1 MKQNLLSKN
10 KVSIAVAVI
19 CSVTL
24 LANTYITRMK
34 LYEESK
40 THVVVASMDISENT
54 EITKEMIKIV
64 EMDIESVNE
73 NLTFKDPSK
82 VLGSSTLVPIFKGEP
97 LNPNRLYP
105 TNDAENEDFVLQI
118 NPVDK
123 ALDIKEGSFI
133 DIWKIPTAKGLEA
146 SLTPELVI
154 VGHRVDQ
161 VKNESI
167 AKVEPKKEETK
178 SSEAAAEAPA
188 EPISPIPTYLILNMT
203 GTDIQLLTS
212 IDSGKY
218 SIRVAL
224 HREGDLYQ
232 NFLNQSKKGESD
244 VAEAPTVDVED
255 VTIEE
260 AKDKKALDD
269 TPVVD
274 QAAQGV
280 VQNPTQTPVS
290 PSAEAPD
297 IAVVPEKPA
306 DQESAKSEEDNTKP
320 SSGIESLIG

>member
-133 DIWKIPTAKGLEA
+133 DIWKIPTAKGLEDN
-146 SLTPELVI
+146 LKPELVI
-154 VGHRVDQ
+154 IGHRVDQ

-167 AKVEPKKEETK
+167 VKVEPKKEETVK
-178 SSEAAAEAPA
+178 SGAVAEAPA
-188 EPISPIPTYLILNMT
+188 EPVSPIPTYLILNMT

-232 NFLNQSKKGESD
+232 NFLNQAKKSESE
-244 VAEAPTVDVED
+244 VAVAPEVGLED
-255 VTIEE
+255 VTVEE

-274 QAAQGV
+274 QAAQDV
-280 VQNPTQTPVS
+280 VQNPTKIPIS
-290 PSAEAPD
+290 PSVETPD
-297 IAVVPEKPA
+297 IAVVPEKPTGE
-306 DQESAKSEEDNTKP
+306 ESVKSEEGNVKP

>member
-133 DIWKIPTAKGLEA
+133 DIWKIPTAKSLLEG
-146 SLTPELVI
+146 LTPELVI

-161 VKNESI
+161 VKNEAI
-167 AKVEPKKEETK
+167 VKVETKKEEPAK
-178 SSEAAAEAPA
+178 PGAAAEKPA
-188 EPISPIPTYLILNMT
+188 EPVSPIPTYLILNMT
-203 GTDIQLLTS
+203 GTDIQLMTS
-212 IDSGKY
+212 INTEKY
-218 SIRVAL
+218 VIRVAL

-232 NFLNQSKKGESD
+232 NFLNQSRKGESD
-244 VAEAPTVDVED
+244 VAVAPTVDVED

-269 TPVVD
+269 TPVED
-274 QAAQGV
+274 QAVQGV
-280 VQNPTQTPVS
+280 VQNPTQTPVGS
-290 PSAEAPD
+290 SVEIPD
-297 IAVVPEKPA
+297 ITVVPEKPA
-306 DQESAKSEEDNTKP
+306 DEESVKSGENNAKP